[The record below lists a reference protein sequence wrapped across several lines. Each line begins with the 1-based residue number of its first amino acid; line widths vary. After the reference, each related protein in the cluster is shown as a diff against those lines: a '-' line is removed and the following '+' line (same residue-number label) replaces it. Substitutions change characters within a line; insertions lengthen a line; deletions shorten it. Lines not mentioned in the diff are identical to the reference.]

1 MNNIYLIGMCI
12 SMLVYIVIGVVVSRR
27 VKNVDDYY
35 VAGRHAPTFLIAGS
49 LIASYVGVALFMGDA
64 AESYGG
70 IFSPIIFLA
79 IMQTAGYIIGAVFFG
94 RYLRRSGV
102 MTIPEFFM
110 KRFSS
115 KQMKVLSATTAIITM
130 SVYLISIVQGI
141 GTLMNTVTGV
151 DYKICVTFSLV
162 VFTFITVLSGSRGV
176 LITDT
181 LMASVF
187 TLAMI
192 LAALFISYRT
202 GGWYKS
208 IEIIAK
214 NPDMTSL
221 LSWAGKPGVLYT
233 SGAENIAWAFIYG
246 IVWMSVCMV
255 GPWQCSRYLMAK
267 DESTVVK
274 SAIPAVIGIS
284 LIEFLACIAAV
295 FVNIENPGLEDT
307 SKVMIWASINMM
319 PRILGVILMTGIL
332 AAGISSATTFLSL
345 IGASVA
351 NDVLT
356 KSKLNKITIGRI
368 TMVIV
373 SIIVL
378 LLTLTNPPQIFW
390 IAYLGGSIVSAS
402 WMPVALASI
411 LSKRLTKTGAFCG
424 MLVGFFTCFALKLY
438 SNVVGITLPVYLEPS
453 FVGMICNIIAMIIG
467 SAVTNVT
474 QEEIQIRQKLFIVP
488 EEERDLVKM
497 KKTLQL
503 VNWMIIVGVCVTIF
517 LLVLWAIPY
526 LIYVNSS
533 MNYT

>member
-1 MNNIYLIGMCI
+1 MNIYFIGMCI
-12 SMLVYIVIGVVVSRR
+12 SMLIYIAIGVAVSRR
-27 VKNVDDYY
+27 VKNLDDYY
-35 VAGRHAPTFLIAGS
+35 VAGRHAPTFLISGS

-70 IFSPIIFLA
+70 IFAPIVFLA

-102 MTIPEFFM
+102 MTIPEFFR

-115 KQMKVLSATTAIITM
+115 GPMKVIAATTAIITM

-141 GTLMNTVTGV
+141 GTLMTTVTGV
-151 DYKICVTFSLV
+151 DYKICVTLALF
-162 VFTFITVLSGSRGV
+162 VFTVITVLSGSRGV

-192 LAALFISYRT
+192 LAALFISHRT
-202 GGWYKS
+202 GGWFTS
-208 IEIIAK
+208 IETLAS
-214 NPDMTSL
+214 NPDTSSL
-221 LSWAGKPGVLYT
+221 LSWSGKLGVLYN

-274 SAIPAVIGIS
+274 SAVPAVIGIA

-307 SKVMIWASINMM
+307 SKVMIWASMNMM
-319 PRILGVILMTGIL
+319 PKILGVILMTGIL

-345 IGASVA
+345 VGASVA
-351 NDVLT
+351 NDVLIN
-356 KSKLNKITIGRI
+356 SKMNKITIGRI
-368 TMVIV
+368 TMVVV
-373 SIIVL
+373 SAIVL
-378 LLTLTNPPQIFW
+378 VLTLTNPPQIFW

-424 MLVGFFTCFALKLY
+424 MLVGFITCFSLKLY
-438 SNVVGITLPVYLEPS
+438 SNVAGITLPVYLEPS
-453 FVGMICNIIAMIIG
+453 FVGMILNCVAMVVG
-467 SAVTNVT
+467 SAVTKVS
-474 QEEIQIRQKLFIVP
+474 QEEMDARAALFVVPINERNPKSIR
-488 EEERDLVKM
+488 
-497 KKTLQL
+497 KTLN
-503 VNWMIIVGVCVTIF
+503 VVKWMIGIGVLITVF
-517 LLVLWAIPY
+517 LSVFWVIPY
-526 LIYVNSS
+526 IMYR
-533 MNYT
+533 

>member
-1 MNNIYLIGMCI
+1 MNDIYFIGMCI
-12 SMLVYIVIGVVVSRR
+12 SMLIYIAIGVMVSRK
-27 VKNVDDYY
+27 VKNIDDYY
-35 VAGRHAPTFLIAGS
+35 VAGRHAPTFLISGS

-70 IFSPIIFLA
+70 IFSPIVFLA

-102 MTIPEFFM
+102 MTIPEFFN
-110 KRFSS
+110 KRFAS
-115 KQMKVLSATTAIITM
+115 KPMKVIAATTAIITM

-151 DYKICVTFSLV
+151 DYKICVTLALV

-192 LAALFISYRT
+192 LAALFISHRT
-202 GGWYKS
+202 GGWFNS
-208 IEIIAK
+208 IEKIAS
-214 NPDMTSL
+214 NPDMSSL
-221 LSWAGKPGVLYT
+221 LSWSGKLGVLYD
-233 SGAENIAWAFIYG
+233 SGAENIFWAFIYG

-274 SAIPAVIGIS
+274 SAVPAVIGIA

-295 FVNIENPGLEDT
+295 FVNLENPNLEDT
-307 SKVMIWASINMM
+307 SKVMIWASMNMM
-319 PRILGVILMTGIL
+319 PKILGVILMTGIL

-345 IGASVA
+345 VGASVA
-351 NDVLT
+351 NDVLVN
-356 KSKLNKITIGRI
+356 KKNKIAIGRV

-373 SIIVL
+373 SAIVL
-378 LLTLTNPPQIFW
+378 CLTLTNPPQIFW

-411 LSKRLTKTGAFCG
+411 LSKRLTKTGAFWG
-424 MLVGFFTCFALKLY
+424 MLVGFVTCFSLKLY
-438 SNVVGITLPVYLEPS
+438 SNLTGITLPVYLEPS
-453 FVGMICNIIAMIIG
+453 FVGMILNCIAMIIG
-467 SAVTNVT
+467 SVLTKVTV
-474 QEEIQIRQKLFIVP
+474 EEKQAREMLFIVP
-488 EEERDLVKM
+488 DGEKNPDSV
-497 KKTLQL
+497 KKTLN
-503 VNWMIIVGVCVTIF
+503 VVKCMAIIGLIIAAF
-517 LLVLWAIPY
+517 LIVFWVYPY
-526 LIYVNSS
+526 MRAL
-533 MNYT
+533 

>member
-1 MNNIYLIGMCI
+1 MNNIYFIGMCI
-12 SMLVYIVIGVVVSRR
+12 SMVIYISIGLIVSRR

-35 VAGRHAPTFLIAGS
+35 VAGRNAPTFLISGS

-70 IFSPIIFLA
+70 IFSPILFLA

-94 RYLRRSGV
+94 RYLRRADV
-102 MTIPEFFM
+102 MTIPEFFH
-110 KRFSS
+110 KRFCSR
-115 KQMKVLSATTAIITM
+115 KMKVLSATTAIITM

-151 DYKICVTFSLV
+151 DYKICITLALV
-162 VFTFITVLSGSRGV
+162 VFTFITVLSGSNGV

-181 LMASVF
+181 LMASIF

-192 LAALFISYRT
+192 LAALFISHQT
-202 GGWYKS
+202 GGWFGS
-208 IEIIAK
+208 IETIAK
-214 NPDMTSL
+214 TPDLSAV
-221 LSWAGKPGVLYT
+221 LSWAGRPEALYT
-233 SGAENIAWAFIYG
+233 SGAENIFWAFIYG

-274 SAIPAVIGIS
+274 SAVPAVIGIA

-307 SKVMIWASINMM
+307 SKVMIWASMNMM
-319 PRILGVILMTGIL
+319 PKILGVVLMTGIL

-345 IGASVA
+345 VGSSMA
-351 NDVLT
+351 NDVFV
-356 KSKLNKITIGRI
+356 KSKMNKITIGRI

-373 SIIVL
+373 AVIVL
-378 LLTLTNPPQIFW
+378 ILTLTNPPQIFW

-411 LSKRLTKTGAFCG
+411 LSRRLTKEGAFWG
-424 MLVGFFTCFALKLY
+424 MLIGFVACFSLKLY
-438 SNVVGITLPVYLEPS
+438 SNLSGAALPVYMEPS
-453 FVGMICNIIAMIIG
+453 FVGMICNVLSMIIV
-467 SAVTNVT
+467 SAATRVT
-474 QEEIQIRQKLFIVP
+474 EEEKQAREALFIVP
-488 EEERDLVKM
+488 VNERDPKKM
-497 KKTLQL
+497 KSTLKVVRGL
-503 VNWMIIVGVCVTIF
+503 IIIGASVSVFLMIF
-517 LLVLWAIPY
+517 WAVPY
-526 LIYVNSS
+526 IMFKN
-533 MNYT
+533 

>member
-1 MNNIYLIGMCI
+1 MNIYFIGMCI
-12 SMLVYIVIGVVVSRR
+12 SMVIYIAIGIFVSRK
-27 VKNVDDYY
+27 VKNIDDYY
-35 VAGRHAPTFLIAGS
+35 VAGRHAPTFLISGS

-70 IFSPIIFLA
+70 LFSPIVFLA

-102 MTIPEFFM
+102 MTIPEFFH
-110 KRFSS
+110 KRFASTP
-115 KQMKVLSATTAIITM
+115 MKVIAATTAIITM

-151 DYKICVTFSLV
+151 DYKICVTLALV

-187 TLAMI
+187 TLALI
-192 LAALFISYRT
+192 LAALFISHRT
-202 GGWYKS
+202 GGWFNS
-208 IEIIAK
+208 IDTIAS
-214 NPDMTSL
+214 NPDMSSL
-221 LSWAGKPGVLYT
+221 LSWSGKLGVLYN

-267 DESTVVK
+267 DEHTVVK
-274 SAIPAVIGIS
+274 SAVPAVIGIA

-307 SKVMIWASINMM
+307 SKVMIWASMNMM
-319 PRILGVILMTGIL
+319 PKILGVVLMTGIL

-345 IGASVA
+345 VGASVA
-351 NDVLT
+351 NDVLV
-356 KSKLNKITIGRI
+356 KSKMNKITIGRI
-368 TMVIV
+368 TMVVV
-373 SIIVL
+373 SAVVL
-378 LLTLTNPPQIFW
+378 CLTLTNPPQIFW

-424 MLVGFFTCFALKLY
+424 MLVGFVACFSLKLY
-438 SNVVGITLPVYLEPS
+438 SNLAGVTLPIYLEPS
-453 FVGMICNIIAMIIG
+453 FVGMVLNCIAMIIG
-467 SAVTNVT
+467 TALTKVT
-474 QEEIQIRQKLFIVP
+474 
-488 EEERDLVKM
+488 EEERKAREALFVVPEDERNPESI
-497 KKTLQL
+497 KKTLN
-503 VNWMIIVGVCVTIF
+503 VVRWMAIVGVLVAAF
-517 LLVLWAIPY
+517 LLIFWAFPY
-526 LIYVNSS
+526 LKALH
-533 MNYT
+533 

>member
-1 MNNIYLIGMCI
+1 MNMYFIGMCI
-12 SMLVYIVIGVVVSRR
+12 SMIIYIMIGVVVSQK

-35 VAGRHAPTFLIAGS
+35 VAGRHAPTFLISGS

-70 IFSPIIFLA
+70 LFSPIVFLA

-102 MTIPEFFM
+102 MTIPEFFN
-110 KRFSS
+110 KRFNS
-115 KQMKVLSATTAIITM
+115 KPMKVISATTAIVTM

-151 DYKICVTFSLV
+151 DYKYCVTLALV

-192 LAALFISYRT
+192 LAALFISHRT
-202 GGWYKS
+202 GGWFNS
-208 IEIIAK
+208 IEYLAS
-214 NPDMTSL
+214 NSETSAL
-221 LSWAGKPGVLYT
+221 LSWSGKLGVLYN

-274 SAIPAVIGIS
+274 SAVPAVVGIA

-295 FVNIENPGLEDT
+295 FVNIENPNVEDT
-307 SKVMIWASINMM
+307 SKVMIWASMNMM
-319 PRILGVILMTGIL
+319 PKLLGVILMTGIL

-345 IGASVA
+345 VGASVA
-351 NDVLT
+351 NDVLV
-356 KSKLNKITIGRI
+356 KSKMNKIKIGRI

-373 SIIVL
+373 SAIVL

-411 LSKRLTKTGAFCG
+411 LSKRLTKTGAFWG
-424 MLVGFFTCFALKLY
+424 MLIGFVTCFSLKLY
-438 SNVVGITLPVYLEPS
+438 SNVAGVTLPIYLEPS
-453 FVGMICNIIAMIIG
+453 FVGMIMNCVAMIIG
-467 SAVTNVT
+467 TVLTKVT
-474 QEEIQIRQKLFIVP
+474 P
-488 EEERDLVKM
+488 EEKNAREALFVVPQNERNAESIN
-497 KKTLQL
+497 KTLN
-503 VNWMIIVGVCVTIF
+503 VVKWMTIVGALVTV
-517 LLVLWAIPY
+517 LLIVFWVWPY
-526 LIYVNSS
+526 LYAVN
-533 MNYT
+533 